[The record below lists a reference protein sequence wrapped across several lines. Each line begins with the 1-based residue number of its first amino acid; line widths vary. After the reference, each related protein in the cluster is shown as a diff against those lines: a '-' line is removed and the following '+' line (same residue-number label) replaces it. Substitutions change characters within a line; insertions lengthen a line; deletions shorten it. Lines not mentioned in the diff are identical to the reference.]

1 MKQRMYLEKRN
12 LNKSVTPQ
20 QVSNI
25 LNQLGKAD
33 KFNVASIFN
42 GKATM
47 KMSDVLNAIGT

>member
-1 MKQRMYLEKRN
+1 MKQRMYLEKQN

-33 KFNVASIFN
+33 KINVASIFN

>member
-47 KMSDVLNAIGT
+47 KMSDVLDAIGT